1 MASVSVLGAPPLK
14 SGAEFRAPHSAFA
27 VHEPMSPWLSGRPV
41 ALWMTLVIALWELS
55 HADDVAKLASKVIQ
69 AVSQPFSIQGRG
81 VSMTASVGVGI
92 YPTHGEEVETLMK
105 SADLALYE
113 AKRTGKNDYRI
124 AARTDLLAM
133 ARSCRNLSS

>member
-1 MASVSVLGAPPLK
+1 M
-14 SGAEFRAPHSAFA
+14 
-27 VHEPMSPWLSGRPV
+27 
-41 ALWMTLVIALWELS
+41 
-55 HADDVAKLASKVIQ
+55 AKLVSKVIQ
-69 AVSQPFSIQGRG
+69 AVSQPYRIQDRD

-133 ARSCRNLSS
+133 AH